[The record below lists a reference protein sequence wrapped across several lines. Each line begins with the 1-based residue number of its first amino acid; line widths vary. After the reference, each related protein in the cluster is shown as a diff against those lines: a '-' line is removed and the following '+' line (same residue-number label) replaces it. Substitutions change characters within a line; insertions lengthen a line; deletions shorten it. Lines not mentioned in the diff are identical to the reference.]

1 MKEYNQF
8 TNYLLNVDSRTDRLL
23 NASNRFAEIGLSYK
37 RVSAITG
44 SFLVENGFQ
53 LITRPNTEANW
64 RSIQEI
70 FKMFLESGDEF
81 CFIFEDDVIFYPGF
95 ASFYKCFHEN
105 FDQKFD
111 VLQFGFLTFEGRNDD
126 RKKNIYKVIR
136 AYALNAILSR
146 LKFVK
151 IFSKSGYLA
160 RNTFFQT
167 LLSLLNEF
175 EQRILMQKQLGLK
188 HPMIRA
194 FEPGTH
200 GFIISRRM
208 AQLVCEF
215 NLPMIMSAD
224 LVFMTLSR
232 NPQFNIYRLGFPL
245 ASQDDTTPSINGH
258 ASKNYDLAFELLG
271 K

>member
-1 MKEYNQF
+1 MTKNKQF
-8 TNYLLNVDSRTDRLL
+8 TNYLLNVDSRTDRLF
-23 NASNRFAEIGLSYK
+23 NASNRFAEIGQSFT

-44 SFLVENGFQ
+44 SNLVENGFH

-64 RSIQEI
+64 RSIQKI
-70 FKMFLESGDEF
+70 FKMFLESGDKF
-81 CFIFEDDVIFYPGF
+81 CFVFEDDVVFNPGYDLF
-95 ASFYKCFHEN
+95 SKCFHEN
-105 FDQKFD
+105 FDQAVD
-111 VLQFGFLTFEGRNDD
+111 VLQFGFLTFDGRNDD

-136 AYALNAILSR
+136 VYVVNLILAR

-151 IFSKSGYLA
+151 FFSKCGYLA
-160 RNTFFQT
+160 NGTIFEN
-167 LLSLLNEF
+167 LLDQLKESEK
-175 EQRILMQKQLGLK
+175 RILMQKQLGLK
-188 HPMIRA
+188 HPLIRA

-224 LVFMTLSR
+224 LVFMTLAK

>member
-1 MKEYNQF
+1 MTTNNQF
-8 TNYLLNVDSRTDRLL
+8 INYLLNVDSRTDRLL
-23 NASNRFAEIGLSYK
+23 NASNRFAEIGQSYK

-44 SFLVENGFQ
+44 SNLVENGFH

-64 RSIQEI
+64 RSIQKI
-70 FKMFLESGDEF
+70 FKLFLESEDNF
-81 CFIFEDDVIFYPGF
+81 CFVFEDDVVFYPEF
-95 ASFYKCFHEN
+95 ASFSKCFNEN
-105 FDQKFD
+105 FDQEVD

-136 AYALNAILSR
+136 VYVINLILAR

-151 IFSKSGYLA
+151 FFSKCDYLA
-160 RNTFFQT
+160 SSSIFEI
-167 LLSLLNEF
+167 LLGRLKES

-188 HPMIRA
+188 HPLIRA

-200 GFIISRRM
+200 GFIVSRRM

-224 LVFMTLSR
+224 LVFMTLAK

-245 ASQDDTTPSINGH
+245 AGQDDTTPSINGH
-258 ASKNYDLAFELLG
+258 ASKNYNLAFELLG